1 MENYENYENC
11 GAVSDAGEVCDCTNP
26 KPQKAQIPQLCLE
39 LPDTYRNPYAVA
51 AKFAA
56 DVARVRSLPKDED
69 SLKIV
74 KKLRSANNAAFA
86 EAEAKRGEIKDRY
99 MAPYNTFLAV
109 YDKYISKPHAAA
121 DAEMKA
127 WVDDYQDGLKKK
139 CEGDLRDYFKEACA
153 NSGIDFVHFEQVG
166 IKVDMAL
173 ARQQTPKK
181 AIETIDTFVSHVRED
196 VAAIMDMDNAAE
208 ILGEYRRSLNL
219 GASVAAVSTRHR
231 QMEEEAS
238 RIAAQRIARQ
248 KEAAAVQCVTQAAPE
263 LAAITPASASEPEK
277 LTLKFAVVGTR
288 KQLQDLVGFMRDSG
302 LHYYDLK

>member
-1 MENYENYENC
+1 MKTCENC
-11 GAVSDAGEVCDCTNP
+11 GATLDPNEICDCA
-26 KPQKAQIPQLCLE
+26 KPETQEAQIPRLCLD
-39 LPDTYRNPYAVA
+39 LPEAYRNPFAVA

-56 DVARVRSLPKDED
+56 ELGYIRTLPKDED

-74 KKLRSANNAAFA
+74 KERRAANTASFKN
-86 EAEAKRGEIKDRY
+86 AEAKRMEIKDRY
-99 MAPYNTFLAV
+99 MAPYDTFLGV
-109 YDKYISKPHAAA
+109 YKKYISEPYAAA
-121 DAEMKA
+121 DTEMKA

-139 CEGDLRDYFKEACA
+139 CEGDLRDYFKELCD
-153 NSGIDFVHFEQVG
+153 NWGIDFVRFEQVG

-181 AIETIDTFVSHVRED
+181 AIEAIDAFVSRVRED

-208 ILGEYRRSLNL
+208 IMGEYRRSLNL
-219 GASVAAVSTRHR
+219 GASVAAVSSRHR

-238 RIAAQRIARQ
+238 RIAAHRIARQ
-248 KEAAAVQCVTQAAPE
+248 KEAAAVQRVTQAAPE
-263 LAAITPASASEPEK
+263 LAAITPAPASEPEK

-288 KQLQDLVGFMRDSG
+288 KQLQDLVGFMRESG